1 MFTLDLSK
9 YTSCLFR
16 RTSTIYF
23 GKKESFNRHDS
34 DLDRETLHQLR
45 TVNTLLDEK
54 RFELKSLYDQA
65 HALYHSQA
73 PAAPY
78 EALIAR
84 IGTIKREICETQEMW
99 RDETATFVQKDEYA
113 LWHQPESTLQQLVL
127 DYGATEFIYFV
138 PPEIG
143 DIHVS
148 LNSNLPIPRESWGE
162 CLELILNQYGIG
174 IKQLNPYLRELY
186 FLRNDPSH
194 LKAIVD
200 RPEKLDL
207 FSPQARVCYILSPQ
221 TTDPRGD
228 LHFLLRFSNMS
239 TTSIEIL
246 GGKIFI
252 TSTVAT
258 IQELLKLYDFVKIG
272 GGKQEFQL
280 VTLSKIDAHE
290 MERILFAAFHDGGIT
305 EEGSTLRII
314 PLINLSQSLFLSGN
328 KEDLTKAIK
337 LVRDVEDQIEDP
349 QEKTVFWYTAKHSD
363 AEELATV
370 LARVYDLLIENQKK
384 GVSIATV
391 KKAEEKKKIRWL

>member
-1 MFTLDLSK
+1 
-9 YTSCLFR
+9 
-16 RTSTIYF
+16 
-23 GKKESFNRHDS
+23 
-34 DLDRETLHQLR
+34 
-45 TVNTLLDEK
+45 
-54 RFELKSLYDQA
+54 
-65 HALYHSQA
+65 
-73 PAAPY
+73 
-78 EALIAR
+78 
-84 IGTIKREICETQEMW
+84 
-99 RDETATFVQKDEYA
+99 
-113 LWHQPESTLQQLVL
+113 
-127 DYGATEFIYFV
+127 
-138 PPEIG
+138 
-143 DIHVS
+143 
-148 LNSNLPIPRESWGE
+148 
-162 CLELILNQYGIG
+162 
-174 IKQLNPYLRELY
+174 
-186 FLRNDPSH
+186 
-194 LKAIVD
+194 
-200 RPEKLDL
+200 
-207 FSPQARVCYILSPQ
+207 
-221 TTDPRGD
+221 
-228 LHFLLRFSNMS
+228 MS